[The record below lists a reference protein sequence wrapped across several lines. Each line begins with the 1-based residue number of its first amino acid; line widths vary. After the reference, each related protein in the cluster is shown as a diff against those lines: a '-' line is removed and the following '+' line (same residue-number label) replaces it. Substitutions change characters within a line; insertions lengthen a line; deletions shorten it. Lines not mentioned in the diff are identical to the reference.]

1 MSRNF
6 IIGVSLVAL
15 SVIVVGSLEAAR
27 TAAPRFAITNGRSP
41 IHAER
46 TVRQIVWQRDLAL
59 PQRGGAALQPARM
72 PAIVSRN

>member
-1 MSRNF
+1 MIRNF
-6 IIGVSLVAL
+6 IIGISLVAL
-15 SVIVVGSLEAAR
+15 GVIVVGSLEAAR

>member
-6 IIGVSLVAL
+6 IIGVSLVVL
-15 SVIVVGSLEAAR
+15 GVIVVGSLEAAR

-46 TVRQIVWQRDLAL
+46 TVRHIVWQRDLAL